1 MVPLPGARSSLVWIE
16 PDASARRLMRLP
28 DAAFRDEVERRV
40 RRWLGE
46 VGEVGPREAW
56 PLAPMVARRLVAPR
70 AALLGEAAH
79 ALSPVGA
86 QGLNTSLRDVAVL
99 AELVDRARDRGEAPW
114 SAEVLLAYERA
125 RLADIRARFLLT
137 EGLAAA
143 VATDLTPVRFART
156 LGLRL
161 LGKLPPLKAAV
172 MHGLM
177 RPMALPLPLP
187 LG

>member
-1 MVPLPGARSSLVWIE
+1 
-16 PDASARRLMRLP
+16 MRLP

-99 AELVDRARDRGEAPW
+99 AELVDRARGRGQTPW
-114 SAEVLLAYERA
+114 SAELLLAYERT
-125 RLADIRARFLLT
+125 RLPDIRARLAVT

-143 VATDLTPVRFART
+143 VASDLPAIRLART
-156 LGLRL
+156 LGL
-161 LGKLPPLKAAV
+161 KLVGALPALKQRV
-172 MHGLM
+172 MHGLL
-177 RPMALPLPLP
+177 RPLILPVPLPLP
-187 LG
+187 